1 MLTIRPRVDNFASRR
16 MCERMP
22 ARPTTFCPIGLRM
35 NSRLLITLLCAG
47 AVALACGS
55 FTRNDA
61 SSATTASAAR
71 HSSKRSKAD
80 TSTKVNGNFAV
91 KIEPH
96 ALRFALNLTN
106 VSKKHV
112 ELSFPNGQQYDF
124 SVIDSTGREVYRW
137 GQGRMFTQSV
147 QNKLIDGGKT
157 MSIDEV
163 AETTLPHGK
172 YVAVATLR
180 SSNFPMEQRS
190 AFELR

>member
-1 MLTIRPRVDNFASRR
+1 MLTIRPDVDNFASRR
-16 MCERMP
+16 MCERKP
-22 ARPTTFCPIGLRM
+22 ALPTTFCPIGLRM
-35 NSRLLITLLCAG
+35 HSRLLITLLCAG

-61 SSATTASAAR
+61 SNATASTVR
-71 HSSKRSKAD
+71 HSSKHTKAD
-80 TSTKVNGNFAV
+80 TVKVNGNFAV

-106 VSKKHV
+106 ASKKHV

-124 SVIDSTGREVYRW
+124 SVIDSSGREVYRW
-137 GQGRMFTQSV
+137 GRGRMFTQSV

-180 SSNFPMEQRS
+180 SSNYPMEQRS

>member
-1 MLTIRPRVDNFASRR
+1 MK
-16 MCERMP
+16 
-22 ARPTTFCPIGLRM
+22 
-35 NSRLLITLLCAG
+35 SRLLITLLCAG

-61 SSATTASAAR
+61 TTAKKASTVRTA
-71 HSSKRSKAD
+71 SKRTKAD
-80 TSTKVNGNFAV
+80 TVVKVNGNFAV

-106 VSKKHV
+106 EGKKHV
-112 ELSFPNGQQYDF
+112 ELSFPNGQQYEF
-124 SVIDSTGREVYRW
+124 SVIDSAGREVYRW

-157 MSIDEV
+157 MNIDEV